1 MGRVPR
7 VSVVGSFI
15 MDLVIRAPRRPEPG
29 ETLIGREFGMF
40 PGGKGANQAVAAA
53 RLGAKVNM
61 IGRLGKDSFG
71 ETFLGIMAE
80 EGIDCSHVAVDED
93 LGTGVG
99 NPVVEDTGENSIIIV
114 PQANSRLSV
123 RDIEKSAEAISEAD
137 ALLLQLEVPLETSI
151 AAAQIAGDA
160 GVRVILNPAPA
171 RELPESFLQMVSV
184 IVPNEVEFQA
194 LTGVFPHDLETTAA
208 ASWSLIKKGPHTV
221 VVTLGSRG
229 AYVVE
234 NDNAVHVPAERVSN
248 VMDTTAAGDAFCG
261 ALAHGLASGK
271 SVIDA
276 VCYANKAASI
286 AITRMGAIPSLPRA
300 SEVK

>member
-1 MGRVPR
+1 MGRMPR
-7 VSVVGSFI
+7 VSVVGSFV
-15 MDLVIRAPRRPEPG
+15 MDLVVRAPRRPEPG
-29 ETLIGREFGMF
+29 ESIIGSSFGMF

-71 ETFLGIMAE
+71 ETFLSIMAE
-80 EGIDCSHVAVDED
+80 EGIDCSHVVVDED

-114 PQANSRLSV
+114 PQANSRLSE

-137 ALLLQLEVPLETSI
+137 VLLLQLEVPLETSI
-151 AAAQIAGDA
+151 TAAQIANDA

-184 IVPNEVEFQA
+184 IVPNEVEFEE
-194 LTGVFPHDLETTAA
+194 LTGVFPQDLETTAA
-208 ASWSLIKKGPHTV
+208 ASRSLIEKGPHTV
-221 VVTLGSRG
+221 IVTLGSRG

-234 NDNAVHVPAERVSN
+234 NDNAVHVQAEKVRN
-248 VMDTTAAGDAFCG
+248 VVDTTGAGDAFCG
-261 ALAHGLASGK
+261 ALAYGLASGK
-271 SVIDA
+271 NVTDA
-276 VCYANKAASI
+276 VCYANRAAAI